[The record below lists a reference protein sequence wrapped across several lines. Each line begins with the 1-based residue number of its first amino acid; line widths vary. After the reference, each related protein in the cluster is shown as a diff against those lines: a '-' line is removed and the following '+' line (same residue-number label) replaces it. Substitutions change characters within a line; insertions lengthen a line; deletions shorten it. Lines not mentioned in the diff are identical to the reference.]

1 MLLKHFLLG
10 SLLALGS
17 VTALPNPEADLH
29 DVEARDNHHRP
40 RCGKEADLD
49 PMGKLKCICKDK
61 GKEFHPEHM
70 KCRCPEDQMEDPR
83 DHHKCVC
90 KDQDKDKDLM
100 TGRRDRRDPHK
111 CVCKDK
117 DKDKDLTTGVSQGH
131 PSARRQVQGS
141 RARALIMTKT
151 DDE

>member
-40 RCGKEADLD
+40 RCGKEADPD

-100 TGRRDRRDPHK
+100 TGMSRGPE
-111 CVCKDK
+111 
-117 DKDKDLTTGVSQGH
+117 
-131 PSARRQVQGS
+131 AGS
-141 RARALIMTKT
+141 SRSP
-151 DDE
+151 